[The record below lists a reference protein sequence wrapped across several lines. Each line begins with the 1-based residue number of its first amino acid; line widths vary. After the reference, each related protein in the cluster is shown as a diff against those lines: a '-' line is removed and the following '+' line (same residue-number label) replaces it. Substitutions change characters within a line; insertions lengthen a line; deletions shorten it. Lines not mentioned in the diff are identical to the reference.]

1 MELNDVMRT
10 TAAIREFTDQPVTD
24 EELYRILDTARFAPS
39 GGNRQGWRAIIVRD
53 PNLRRELRDLYRP
66 GWFDYLA
73 LGSAGLVAWSPLN
86 DREAEREALTKSA
99 QMKSGAFVD
108 TFDSVP
114 VLLAIFADLEAMA
127 AVDRDLDRYTFA
139 GGASVYPFVWNVM
152 LAARA
157 AGLGGVTTTMLIREE
172 DRVRGLLGVP
182 PEYAL
187 ASVLALGHPVKQPTR
202 LRRASVEEFTTIDRF
217 DGPPFDQPRS

>member
-1 MELNDVMRT
+1 MMRT

-24 EELYRILDTARFAPS
+24 DELYRVLDTARFAPS

-53 PNLRRELRDLYRP
+53 PNLKRELRDLYRP

-86 DREAEREALTKSA
+86 DREVEREALTKSA

-114 VLLAIFADLEAMA
+114 VLLAIFADLGAMA
-127 AVDRDLDRYTFA
+127 AVDRDLERYTFA

-172 DRVRGLLGVP
+172 DRVRELLGVP

-217 DGPPFDQPRS
+217 DGAPFDQPT